1 MKSAFT
7 LWISRNLVRPWN
19 CLINCTLGRCEK
31 LFFNE
36 RLLFFGDWGSW
47 ICGIRG
53 KKIFLFLKFFKS
65 ITNSKKKADS
75 PLLVENKILFIQGVS
90 YWTLQKYFWITSI
103 KKHQRPKNW
112 CHIFTDTRTF
122 WYIVSMFQQVSC
134 NFHTWVELWCSN
146 FENMQ
151 NQRLYKCQYFFA
163 NISATK
169 AGIFMKFLT

>member
-122 WYIVSMFQQVSC
+122 WYIVSI
-134 NFHTWVELWCSN
+134 CSN
-146 FENMQ
+146 KFH
-151 NQRLYKCQYFFA
+151 
-163 NISATK
+163 I
-169 AGIFMKFLT
+169 IFTLWWNFDAQIKIRDFLW